1 MVPWLMMLSSI
12 SIQSLSPRRTRRARS
27 RNTPADLSSFV
38 FFVHF
43 VGQLFRLLPHTAAA
57 PGRFGLVIT
66 FASLTLVSPD
76 LPAVRHTAAAPPTIS
91 ASSLVI
97 AACRDLL

>member
-12 SIQSLSPRRTRRARS
+12 SIQSLSPRRAGS
-27 RNTPADLSSFV
+27 KHTPADLSSFV

-43 VGQLFRLLPHTAAA
+43 VVQLFRLLPHTAAA

-76 LPAVRHTAAAPPTIS
+76 LPAARHTAAAPPTIS